1 MNFQKNPHAA
11 RCIFCRKP
19 MTGGADKKF
28 CDDGCRNAFHNM
40 KSGESYNATR
50 KINRLLRGNW
60 VILNDLI
67 EVGEDRISL
76 NELERFGFDSRFVTS
91 MEVREDGTMVYGLYD
106 FEFIKDVEGVIRFRR
121 DRRFDPKNYR

>member
-1 MNFQKNPHAA
+1 
-11 RCIFCRKP
+11 
-19 MTGGADKKF
+19 MTGRADKKF